1 MNLAAIVRVITFSSV
16 DESADVYAYDIKKS
30 GMTRILLFV
39 CRDIPTSLPANPGLF
54 NVQNALAAISV
65 CYLYGIPAECMYVG
79 LMKARSSGRM
89 EVYSNADSEII
100 VIVDYAHNKMSF
112 ETLFFDSVKKGISR
126 KTHFD
131 SFWLSREKALGRR
144 HDLGITAGKFA
155 DKVYI
160 TEEDFGEEPL

>member
-1 MNLAAIVRVITFSSV
+1 
-16 DESADVYAYDIKKS
+16 
-30 GMTRILLFV
+30 
-39 CRDIPTSLPANPGLF
+39 
-54 NVQNALAAISV
+54 
-65 CYLYGIPAECMYVG
+65 MYVG

-112 ETLFFDSVKKGISR
+112 ETLFDSVKKEFPERHISIVFGCPGKKR
-126 KTHFD
+126 
-131 SFWLSREKALGRR
+131 SARR